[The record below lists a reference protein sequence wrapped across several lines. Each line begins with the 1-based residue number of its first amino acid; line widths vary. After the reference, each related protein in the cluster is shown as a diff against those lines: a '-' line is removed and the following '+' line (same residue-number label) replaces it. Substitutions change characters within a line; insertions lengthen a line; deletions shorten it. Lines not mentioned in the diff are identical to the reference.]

1 MLREEVVTLMTEIIN
16 KMNREMGMQH
26 NIPSDTLEEQ
36 IRNQKT
42 QLDYVN
48 GLLYDTLQEYGLINT
63 NR

>member
-1 MLREEVVTLMTEIIN
+1 MLREEVVALMTEIIN
-16 KMNREMGMQH
+16 KMNREMGLQH

-48 GLLYDTLQEYGLINT
+48 GLLYDSLQEYGLINT

>member
-1 MLREEVVTLMTEIIN
+1 MLREEVVALMTEIIN

-26 NIPSDTLEEQ
+26 NIPSDALEEQ